1 METLNMSK
9 CTWTE
14 DEEKTLK
21 VLAGQMPIGRISSIM
36 GRSESSIYSK
46 AFLLGLSLRS
56 KTSSWDTKRLE
67 ELANL
72 RLEGKSWTDISK
84 HFDVGEEGCKS
95 AFYRHKKALKDQLL
109 ESMFEKFKEVLVET
123 DLSKEQ
129 IEEAMT
135 KMRSVNLSL
144 FFDL

>member
-56 KTSSWDTKRLE
+56 KTSSWDSKRLE

-72 RLEGKSWTDISK
+72 RLEGKSWTDIST
-84 HFDVGEEGCKS
+84 HFEVGEEGCKS
-95 AFYRHKKALKDQLL
+95 AFYRHKKVLKDKLL
-109 ESMFEKFKEVLVET
+109 ETLFEKFKEALVET
-123 DLSKEQ
+123 EISEEQ
-129 IEEAMT
+129 VEEVMVKLKA
-135 KMRSVNLSL
+135 VNLSL